1 MNYSE
6 LVISKS
12 PNLFHG
18 CNVHT
23 GSGQTLPADYYPTGT
38 TAYVASG
45 GYTEP
50 SYTIKKHGVASY
62 YYHEGSRE
70 SRYYTL
76 PAGSVAEIG
85 SLHIEF
91 WIYIPVVNN
100 ATDQVLFRFNDQ
112 TGGGTANA
120 GTYPSEIKLL
130 SNRMIQW
137 KTQGFNSATQLDTIN
152 SVSVIP
158 LATWTHVA
166 CTFSGQKNSK
176 KIYINGVLN
185 QSGNAGTSSH
195 KLGGLFHMPDAPIH
209 QRFYLDSVAVWAD
222 TSYNLTLSPVI
233 DMQSRVSFP
242 QAKTRYYNTSKSGST
257 FAHDGFQFTR
267 AGDERYWTGTEWISF
282 TDKVVQ
288 YWNGSSWVTI

>member
-18 CNVHT
+18 CNVYS
-23 GSGQTLPADYYPTGT
+23 SGGQNLPADYYPTGVT
-38 TAYVASG
+38 DYVASG

-62 YYHEGSRE
+62 YYHEGGRE

-76 PAGSVAEIG
+76 PLEIG
-85 SLHIEF
+85 TVHLEF

-100 ATDQVLFRFNDQ
+100 ATDQVIFRFNGE
-112 TGGGTANA
+112 TGANVGTFASEVRLL
-120 GTYPSEIKLL
+120 GTRAIAW
-130 SNRMIQW
+130 R
-137 KTQGFNSATQLDTIN
+137 TQGFNSSTNLDTIN
-152 SVSVIP
+152 SSTVIP

-176 KIYINGVLN
+176 KIYINGVLS
-185 QSGNAGTSSH
+185 QSGNAGTSQH
-195 KLGGLFHMPDAPIH
+195 KIHGRFHLPDTPIH
-209 QRFYLDSVAVWAD
+209 QRFYLDSVAVWAYSAYD
-222 TSYNLTLSPVI
+222 NELPPLI
-233 DMQSRVSFP
+233 DIQSRVSFP
-242 QAKTRYYNTSKSGST
+242 EAKTRYYNTSKSGST
-257 FAHDGFQFTR
+257 YAHDGFQFTR
-267 AGDERYWTGTEWISF
+267 AGDERYWTGTQWESF

>member
-23 GSGQTLPADYYPTGT
+23 ASGQTLPADYYPEGVTG
-38 TAYVASG
+38 YVASG

-76 PAGSVAEIG
+76 PLEIG
-85 SLHIEF
+85 TVHLEF

-100 ATDQVLFRFNDQ
+100 PTDQVIFRFNGE
-112 TGGGTANA
+112 TGAGVGTFA
-120 GTYPSEIKLL
+120 SEIRLL
-130 SNRMIQW
+130 ATRAIAW
-137 KTQGFNSATQLDTIN
+137 RTQGFNSSTNLDTIN
-152 SVSVIP
+152 SSTVIP

-185 QSGNAGTSSH
+185 QSGNAGTSQH
-195 KLGGLFHMPDAPIH
+195 KIHGRFHLPDAPIH
-209 QRFYLDSVAVWAD
+209 QRFYLDSVAVWAY
-222 TSYNLTLSPVI
+222 SNYNNELPPVI
-233 DMQSRVSFP
+233 DIQSRVSFP
-242 QAKTRYYNTSKSGST
+242 EAKTRYYNTSKSGST

-267 AGDERYWTGTEWISF
+267 AGDERYWTGSEWISF